1 MKQSMRII
9 PSTFDLQILQK
20 ARHKRFHLHSC
31 KLESHASLPPQS
43 KWGKRW
49 QLLLLLLWLLLDLAA
64 LPHSFVEHEVCAA
77 QKKEWTKKYAWKFV
91 ALAAKF

>member
-1 MKQSMRII
+1 
-9 PSTFDLQILQK
+9 
-20 ARHKRFHLHSC
+20 
-31 KLESHASLPPQS
+31 
-43 KWGKRW
+43 
-49 QLLLLLLWLLLDLAA
+49 